1 MDNLAE
7 HWQKLSLNDR
17 EDENLEL
24 PEENSSNESVKG
36 FEVRRVG
43 DHVLLF
49 VFDNKEEAE
58 KILSNAPW
66 SFDKHLVVL
75 QWYDKEVPIKALE
88 FSKIPIWVQVHDIP
102 MRFLN
107 RKVVEDLC
115 EVVGSVCRVD
125 DVNEMDGG
133 MEGAL

>member
-1 MDNLAE
+1 MEVFRVIEMDNLAE
-7 HWQKLSLNDR
+7 NWQKLSLNDR

-24 PEENSSNESVKG
+24 PKQNSSNEFTLAAKFLTKRALSVKAVIRTFSLLWRSMKG

-58 KILSNAPW
+58 KILSNVPW

-75 QWYDKEVPIKALE
+75 QWYDREVSIKALE
-88 FSKIPIWVQVHDIP
+88 FNKIPV
-102 MRFLN
+102 
-107 RKVVEDLC
+107 
-115 EVVGSVCRVD
+115 
-125 DVNEMDGG
+125 
-133 MEGAL
+133 